1 MIVRLCKESNGEVDY
16 DQGPREYIDSSLGTI
31 RDIKI
36 QQLNS
41 GYLITV
47 GCQTIA
53 IETASKL
60 SSALNS
66 YIMSPVNLSENGFQ
80 LKKLTNLKIYNKIVA
95 LSY

>member
-1 MIVRLCKESNGEVDY
+1 MIEGYARRIEVDY

-66 YIMSPVNLSENGFQ
+66 YIMSPREFERKWFSVEKVNR
-80 LKKLTNLKIYNKIVA
+80 KYNKIVA